1 MRRKR
6 RTRRSYRRIKWFA
19 VIVVLLALAGTAFA
33 YFGSGLKA
41 RETADD
47 AASPLGKS
55 VHVMILGV
63 DSRKEDTGRS
73 DTLIVASV
81 DPETKKAALLSVP
94 RDTRVSIDGHGEDK
108 INHAFAFGGE
118 KLSQSTVER
127 FLGVPMD
134 HYVSVDVKAFERI
147 VDAIG
152 GIDLDVEKRMHYED
166 PWDDNG
172 GLVIDLYPGEQH
184 LDGEKAIQYV
194 RYRDGEG
201 DIGRIG
207 RQQKFM
213 KAVLDKV
220 ISPEILPRLPKI
232 VKEVASAVKTD
243 MTPGEML
250 DFAKI
255 LKSVHDQGLTVD
267 MVPGRPAYYQDISY
281 WIPDI
286 VGTRQ
291 LLAEEIGAEFTPEL
305 RAEAETAEKEYE
317 QKLPKSL
324 RVAAKETKKAG
335 EEDGGSKAMKPSE
348 IHVMV
353 INSSGINGAGAEI
366 ADILRKKGFII
377 TNVETGLTD
386 QRQQTTITTSSQNTD
401 IFYGMPFPCIIQDGG
416 DAGQAVVN
424 IGRDYPKK
432 GK

>member
-1 MRRKR
+1 
-6 RTRRSYRRIKWFA
+6 
-19 VIVVLLALAGTAFA
+19 
-33 YFGSGLKA
+33 
-41 RETADD
+41 
-47 AASPLGKS
+47 
-55 VHVMILGV
+55 
-63 DSRKEDTGRS
+63 
-73 DTLIVASV
+73 VASV
-81 DPETKKAALLSVP
+81 DPEAKKAALLSVP

-134 HYVSVDVKAFERI
+134 HYISVDVKAFERI

-152 GIDLDVEKRMHYED
+152 GIDIDVEKRMHYED

-184 LDGEKAIQYV
+184 LDGKKAIQYV

-213 KAVLDKV
+213 KAVLEKV

-232 VKEVASAVKTD
+232 VKEVASAVETD

-255 LKSVHDQGLTVD
+255 LKSVHDQGLEVD

-324 RVAAKETKKAG
+324 RVAAKETKKAD

-366 ADILRKKGFII
+366 ADHPAEEGLHHHERRDGAHRPAAADDHHDLLAEYGRVLRDAVPLHHPGGRRCGTGRREHRPRLSEEKEVRKPGGRAAGFP
-377 TNVETGLTD
+377 EGFRKD
-386 QRQQTTITTSSQNTD
+386 
-401 IFYGMPFPCIIQDGG
+401 YGKIESKRTRE
-416 DAGQAVVN
+416 VL
-424 IGRDYPKK
+424 RYP
-432 GK
+432 